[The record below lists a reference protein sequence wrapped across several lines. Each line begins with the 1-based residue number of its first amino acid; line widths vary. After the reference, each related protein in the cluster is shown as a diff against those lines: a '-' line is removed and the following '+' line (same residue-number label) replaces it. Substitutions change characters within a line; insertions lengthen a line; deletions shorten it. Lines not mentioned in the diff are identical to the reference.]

1 MVLQIHF
8 MSATLFNTNIR
19 AFLFDMDGVLF
30 DSMPAHATSWQK
42 AFESV
47 GIKYEPYDVY
57 LNEGRTGMSTISEVF
72 EKHLNRTPSQFES
85 EELYRL
91 KTNYFESMPAALPV
105 KGMIKVVDQLHK
117 KGFELWVVTGSSQ
130 KSLLQKIEQW
140 YGKVFGENII
150 SGDDVSNGK
159 PNPEPY
165 LKALERAKLTSNQAI
180 VIENAP
186 LGVISAKEAR
196 IFTVAINTGILT
208 TEILDKAGADMVFSE
223 TTALKHWLD
232 IEF

>member
-1 MVLQIHF
+1 MN
-8 MSATLFNTNIR
+8 ATHINTNIR

-57 LNEGRTGMSTISEVF
+57 LNEGRTGTSTITEVF
-72 EKHLNRTPSQFES
+72 EKHLNRTPSQIES
-85 EELYRL
+85 DELYRL

-105 KGMIKVVDQLHK
+105 KGMKNIVEQLHK
-117 KGFELWVVTGSSQ
+117 KGYELWIVTGSSQ
-130 KSLLQKIEQW
+130 KSLLQKIEQS
-140 YGKVFGENII
+140 YGKVFGKNVIN
-150 SGDDVSNGK
+150 GDDVLNGK

-208 TEILDKAGADMVFSE
+208 TEVLTEAGADLVFSE
-223 TTALKHWLD
+223 TADLKRWLE